1 MEYNTEI
8 NITDNL
14 AQRFVEQGF
23 AIKESEIL
31 SFIITKAD
39 DTILDI
45 VETFEERETT
55 KVVYAWDTKRNL
67 QLLYSFCV
75 YVLVAC
81 CFILLGCFINQE
93 KTRKGLWYKV

>member
-31 SFIITKAD
+31 SFIITNLYD
-39 DTILDI
+39 YFI
-45 VETFEERETT
+45 TFASLSLLLVALFFW
-55 KVVYAWDTKRNL
+55 VVLSIKRKQEKDFDTKYRE
-67 QLLYSFCV
+67 S
-75 YVLVAC
+75 
-81 CFILLGCFINQE
+81 
-93 KTRKGLWYKV
+93 RKDN